1 MVIGEPLIIHGMPIG
16 VKNYSQTAGG
26 VVCRQACM
34 LTGVIQLTN
43 ELPQTRG
50 GTPVGGGM
58 SYNLGTNS
66 PLHRFVLSA
75 ATHTATQNTIAH
87 SIAADMDAVN
97 SVIRRKLHSEVSLV
111 NQIAEYIISAGGK
124 RIRPVLV
131 LLVANAYAYK
141 GTGHHEL
148 AAVVE
153 FIHTATLLHDD
164 VVDES
169 SLRRGRATANALFG
183 NAASVLVGD
192 FLYSRSFQMMVGLNN
207 MRVMQILS
215 DATNVI
221 AEGEVLQLLNM
232 HDPDVGQE
240 RYLQVIRSKTAKLF
254 EAAAELGALIAGA
267 NDAQIAA
274 AGEYGRS
281 LGTAFQLIDDVL
293 DYAGDASE
301 IGKNV
306 GDDLRE
312 GKPTLPLIYLMENGT
327 PEQRELVRTCI
338 EQGDEQHF
346 DTILAAITS
355 SGALDYT
362 RRQAETAAQ
371 RAAEAIADLP
381 DSVYKE
387 SLLQLADFSVNR
399 TH

>member
-1 MVIGEPLIIHGMPIG
+1 
-16 VKNYSQTAGG
+16 
-26 VVCRQACM
+26 
-34 LTGVIQLTN
+34 
-43 ELPQTRG
+43 
-50 GTPVGGGM
+50 
-58 SYNLGTNS
+58 
-66 PLHRFVLSA
+66 LSA
-75 ATHTATQNTIAH
+75 ATQTAPQNTIAH

-97 SVIRRKLHSEVSLV
+97 AVIRRKLHSEVSLV

-124 RIRPVLV
+124 RLRPVLV
-131 LLVANAYAYK
+131 LLVANAYSYK
-141 GTGHHEL
+141 GTAHHEL

-192 FLYSRSFQMMVGLNN
+192 FLYSRAFQMMADLAN

-215 DATNVI
+215 EATNVI

-232 HDPDVGQE
+232 HDPDVSQE

-267 NDAQIAA
+267 TEPQIAA

-293 DYAGDASE
+293 DYAGDAAE

-327 PEQRELVRTCI
+327 PEQRQLVRTCI

-346 DTILAAITS
+346 DAVLAAVTS
-355 SGALDYT
+355 SGALDFT
-362 RRQAETAAQ
+362 RRQAEIAAA
-371 RAAEAIADLP
+371 RAAEAIAGLP
-381 DSVYKE
+381 ESEYKD
-387 SLLQLADFSVNR
+387 SLLQLAHFSVNR